1 MNKTKVNSLGLI
13 SRLTMIA
20 AALSVLTG
28 ATLANP
34 CRTHRHKPAVAFYKQ
49 STNSSRSSINLKNR
63 QAIENDSIG
72 YELPDRPGFDPY
84 LR

>member
-1 MNKTKVNSLGLI
+1 MNKTKVNWFGLI
-13 SRLTMIA
+13 RRLTMIA

-34 CRTHRHKPAVAFYKQ
+34 RSTHRHKPAVAFYKQ
-49 STNSSRSSINLKNR
+49 STDSGRSSVNLKNR
-63 QAIENDSIG
+63 QAIENDSVG

>member
-13 SRLTMIA
+13 SRVTMIA

-34 CRTHRHKPAVAFYKQ
+34 CPTHRHKPAVAFYKQ
-49 STNSSRSSINLKNR
+49 PTDSGRSSTNLKNQ

>member
-28 ATLANP
+28 TTLANP
-34 CRTHRHKPAVAFYKQ
+34 CSTHRHKPAVAFYKQ

-63 QAIENDSIG
+63 QAIESDRNG
-72 YELPDRPGFDPY
+72 YELPNRPGFDPY